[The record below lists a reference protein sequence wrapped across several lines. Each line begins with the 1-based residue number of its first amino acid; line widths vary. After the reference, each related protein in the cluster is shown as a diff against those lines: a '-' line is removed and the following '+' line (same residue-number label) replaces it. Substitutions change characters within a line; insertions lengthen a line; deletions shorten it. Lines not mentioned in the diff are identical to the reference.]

1 MALEKITGVLL
12 MMKLLRMFDYLMK
25 IQLFIY
31 FCFVNRTEETAAAET
46 QPEVPATGGE
56 EEKRN
61 WAEETEK
68 KEKEEPKEDEGPVMM
83 TLDEYKAIKSQV
95 QQKNQQFNI
104 RQPGEGEESNRWG
117 NTYVLQKKEL
127 DEEEDGEEEEEEE
140 EEQGEEE
147 GDEKQK
153 LVEEIKKQLT
163 AGAKYH
169 MQPRGGPRGGSRGGP
184 RGGDRGGDRPERRGE
199 NRGGE
204 GGKDFQRRPKAPR
217 TPNDRAAR
225 EVIAPKINDDKDF
238 PSLSKA

>member
-1 MALEKITGVLL
+1 
-12 MMKLLRMFDYLMK
+12 
-25 IQLFIY
+25 
-31 FCFVNRTEETAAAET
+31 
-46 QPEVPATGGE
+46 
-56 EEKRN
+56 
-61 WAEETEK
+61 
-68 KEKEEPKEDEGPVMM
+68 MM

-95 QQKNQQFNI
+95 QQKNQQFNL

-184 RGGDRGGDRPERRGE
+184 RGGDRGGPRGGDRGGPRGGDRGGDRPKRRDE

-217 TPNDRAAR
+217 TPNDRVAR